1 MARIVSK
8 EESKLL
14 LRADGTWQH
23 EGDSATHPGI
33 KRFFHQQIRKDEN
46 GEFFLYNAF
55 EVPEKNITLEEH
67 VYFEVEDT
75 AYFVDSLRREGD
87 AFIVALNTGV
97 RHQLDAHAFVQSGDG
112 VVYAT
117 LRSGDR
123 ARFSRHAMSQLE
135 PFLDGEGDAI
145 FIREGDGRVLLRS
158 QP

>member
-14 LRADGTWQH
+14 LKSDGTWQH
-23 EGDSATHPGI
+23 EGAPATHAGI

-46 GEFFLYNAF
+46 GNFFLYNSF

-75 AYFVDSLRREGD
+75 AYFVNSLKRESD
-87 AFIVALNTGV
+87 AFVVDLNTGV
-97 RHQLDAHAFVQSGDG
+97 RQPLDAHALAQNSEG

-117 LRSGDR
+117 LHSGDR
-123 ARFSRHAMSQLE
+123 ARLSRHAMTQLE
-135 PFLDGEGDAI
+135 PYVEGDPDGI
-145 FIREGDGRVLLRS
+145 FIRDGDRRVPLRRI
-158 QP
+158 